1 MYLIGQQKQ
10 IPFAGFALIKLF
22 SICLHSLPL
31 SSQWN
36 FTAFIHWSSG
46 KRPQL
51 DFNTVP
57 ISVYFAL
64 AKLIK
69 FYRLLFPPLI
79 SKHIYI
85 KMFRSNENMF
95 KSALATIESRNC
107 NTRIFLHSS
116 LIAWTEQRWQKKR
129 WLPYNGISTRADCFV
144 AHAYL
149 PFFKQYRLLY
159 ALVISSSWRW
169 N

>member
-1 MYLIGQQKQ
+1 MEHTSQKRKGTKTINCSKCMSNFPQNGHDNSQHMYLIGQQKQ
-10 IPFAGFALIKLF
+10 IPFAGFALVKLF

-116 LIAWTEQRWQKKR
+116 LIA
-129 WLPYNGISTRADCFV
+129 
-144 AHAYL
+144 
-149 PFFKQYRLLY
+149 
-159 ALVISSSWRW
+159 
-169 N
+169 